1 MLIYIIYSV
10 VTVIL
15 VFVLVLMTK
24 AIFRGVEAKKKI
36 NDNKNKNIQQ
46 IHLIIL
52 QYFKKNNLINFKQIL
67 FSFL

>member
-36 NDNKNKNIQQ
+36 NDNKNKNI
-46 IHLIIL
+46 
-52 QYFKKNNLINFKQIL
+52 
-67 FSFL
+67 